1 MYANKQIKDRQHCCC
16 KNIFGFDN
24 KQLATKKKYQ
34 QKKCSPRIIIKGTH
48 WRDNEPQFKVT
59 TIQCDMIYNPISII
73 IDDDMCASFLLQPK

>member
-24 KQLATKKKYQ
+24 KQLATKKISA
-34 QKKCSPRIIIKGTH
+34 KKCSPRIIIKGTH

-59 TIQCDMIYNPISII
+59 IIQCDMIYNPISII